1 MSVDRSRNLE
11 IILHMS
17 VAHFE
22 KKKKKQPKNC
32 LKANQ
37 CKGNINVQRC
47 KCNKFELWPI

>member
-22 KKKKKQPKNC
+22 KKKKKIADQELPKG
-32 LKANQ
+32 KS
-37 CKGNINVQRC
+37 V
-47 KCNKFELWPI
+47 